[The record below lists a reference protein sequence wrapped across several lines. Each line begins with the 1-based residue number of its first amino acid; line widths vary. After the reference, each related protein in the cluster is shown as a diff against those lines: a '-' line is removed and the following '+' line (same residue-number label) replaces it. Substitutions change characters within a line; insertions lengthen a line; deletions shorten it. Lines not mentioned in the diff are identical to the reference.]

1 MSIKSDIVL
10 SATGAISGASASEAA
25 AAQPGRVAAAGGVT
39 MSRAPEQD
47 LSEPR
52 RRPLGAKKRK
62 PLDWDP
68 SELRGAKRKT
78 LDPVPEPGRSSLGP
92 GPATPQLAPGA
103 GAAPAPLSSLGAG
116 GDSNLEPSGAPRP
129 RPPAPTSTPAPQTSA
144 PAAVEGAG
152 EGEAAAAGTGRQAP
166 AESLPDALQEAL
178 ELHSPAAAGS
188 GGAAPRF
195 STLSPLLDL
204 EGLAASPPGAP
215 KGLETLHLPAGGAP
229 STLEQPGATTWGSAL
244 VGGHGEPRG
253 GAGGLSGGVSEGA
266 QLPSAGAQ
274 MSTPPQQM
282 AGARAGEAGA
292 LAGGADGLTPG
303 SSLWA
308 RNVLAS
314 GGAGLSNH

>member
-1 MSIKSDIVL
+1 MSIKSVIFL
-10 SATGAISGASASEAA
+10 SAAGAISGASAGDAA
-25 AAQPGRVAAAGGVT
+25 AAQPGRVAAAGGIT
-39 MSRAPEQD
+39 MRKAPEQD
-47 LSEPR
+47 PSEPR

-62 PLDWDP
+62 PLDRDP
-68 SELRGAKRKT
+68 SEPRGAKRKT

-103 GAAPAPLSSLGAG
+103 GAAAPPPSSLGAG

-166 AESLPDALQEAL
+166 AESLPDTLKEAL
-178 ELHSPAAAGS
+178 ELHSPATAGS

-215 KGLETLHLPAGGAP
+215 KGLETLNLPAGGN
-229 STLEQPGATTWGSAL
+229 TLEQPGATTWGSAL
-244 VGGHGEPRG
+244 AGGHGGPHG

-292 LAGGADGLTPG
+292 LAGGTDGLTPG

-314 GGAGLSNH
+314 GGAGLCSH